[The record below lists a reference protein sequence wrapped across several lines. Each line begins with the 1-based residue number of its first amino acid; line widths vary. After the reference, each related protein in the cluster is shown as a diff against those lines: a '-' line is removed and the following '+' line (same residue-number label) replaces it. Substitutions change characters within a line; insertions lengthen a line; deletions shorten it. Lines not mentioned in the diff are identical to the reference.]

1 MVKALVTVGAVL
13 LILASIL
20 ELVADVGGM
29 DLPEFLP
36 AALSD
41 LPPSDPVTALG
52 LGGVLLVAL
61 GTLLN
66 LDPLPGG
73 RLLVAVVSL
82 LAFLLAGG
90 FLFGSGEEAG
100 S

>member
-1 MVKALVTVGAVL
+1 MVKALVSAGAVL

-20 ELVADVGGM
+20 ELIVDVRGM

-36 AALSD
+36 DALAD

-52 LGGVLLVAL
+52 LGGVLLVLL

-73 RLLVAVVSL
+73 RLLVAVISL

-90 FLFGSGEEAG
+90 FVFGSGEGAG
-100 S
+100 N